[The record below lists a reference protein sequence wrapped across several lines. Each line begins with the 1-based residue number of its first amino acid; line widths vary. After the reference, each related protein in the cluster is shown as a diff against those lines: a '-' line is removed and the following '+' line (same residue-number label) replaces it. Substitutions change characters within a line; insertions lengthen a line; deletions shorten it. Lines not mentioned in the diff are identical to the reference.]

1 MESIVVHTLDAY
13 DKLCQDLIEEA
24 SSFDISSFYESD
36 DSKKLIVITP
46 NQVIVVPVYLHHASI
61 SRLYQFLYSRDCDY
75 SSLNN
80 IIIRL
85 DSSMLKL
92 FVPMFPKRINSF
104 QSEVFSYFYNQLKD
118 ISNIIKFDEDR
129 SLFDLTYEDVKEE
142 FNKVSVDDSFI
153 SPEENIISL
162 TREDWR
168 KKNKVA

>member
-1 MESIVVHTLDAY
+1 MEKLESIVVHTLDAY
-13 DKLCQDLIEEA
+13 DKLCKDLVEEA
-24 SSFDISSFYESD
+24 SSFDINSFYESD

-46 NQVIVVPVYLHHASI
+46 NQVIVVPVYHHHASI

-80 IIIRL
+80 IVIRL

-118 ISNIIKFDEDR
+118 ISNIIKFDEDVIR
-129 SLFDLTYEDVKEE
+129 AAIEEQVKHL
-142 FNKVSVDDSFI
+142 DI
-153 SPEENIISL
+153 
-162 TREDWR
+162 EDW
-168 KKNKVA
+168 ADIDEDEEAPEGEEQE